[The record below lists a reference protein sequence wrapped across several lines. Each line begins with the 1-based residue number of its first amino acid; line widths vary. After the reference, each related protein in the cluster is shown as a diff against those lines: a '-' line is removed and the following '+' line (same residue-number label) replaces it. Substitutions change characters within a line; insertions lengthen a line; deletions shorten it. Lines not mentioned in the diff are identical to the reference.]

1 MSDRSPSY
9 DALLARE
16 SESRER
22 IAKARHAIRLQLG
35 NGSWSLSDIDHILN
49 GGKL

>member
-1 MSDRSPSY
+1 MSQRMPDY

-22 IAKARHAIRLQLG
+22 IAKARHAIRLQQG
-35 NGSWSLSDIDHILN
+35 NGSWSLSDIDHILK
-49 GGKL
+49 GETA